1 MRNIIFV
8 IVFIIASFSVYAQI
22 PTNLPGW
29 VTSIP
34 KSNAKRIY
42 SIGISDPKMEEGQ
55 AYQLALLRAKAMLA
69 VFHQCTVQQAIDLY
83 KSDKQDG
90 VNIYTEKLEKLSKIY
105 SKYIIDTTRL
115 EIVNKKYTSD
125 MEAIVLIREVLTTP
139 DTCKFKDTLKV
150 ECISFLQEFRID
162 EASKSASNFS
172 MAAIDVKGRTGD
184 SLKFYF
190 DCVDENNVDVS
201 IASTFQDTI
210 ESSTS
215 TMQEYENSTERVI
228 DLAKYGGYSN
238 MKKGIWKAYLD
249 AVLQN
254 IISASN
260 MMISKNKTA
269 TDLYKSDTNSNY
281 DNSKDEN
288 LNRNVSSNTLSVS
301 LKSVEISKNKIW
313 VDLKMED
320 YSKTPLKQ
328 KTDKIMN
335 TMKKPLNKILK

>member
-1 MRNIIFV
+1 MRYFIFL
-8 IVFIIASFSVYAQI
+8 FILILLSRITFAQV

-34 KSNAKRIY
+34 KSNAKKIY
-42 SIGISDPKMEEGQ
+42 SIGISDPKMDEEQ

-69 VFHQCTVQQAIDLY
+69 IFHQCTVQQAIDLY
-83 KSDKQDG
+83 KSDRQDG

-105 SKYIIDTTRL
+105 SKYILDTTRI

-125 MEAIVLIREVLTTP
+125 MEAIVLIREVMTRP
-139 DTCKFKDTLKV
+139 DTCKFKDTIKV
-150 ECISFLQEFRID
+150 ESVSFLQEIRID

-172 MAAIDVKGRTGD
+172 MAAIEVKGKTGD
-184 SLKFYF
+184 SFKFYF

-210 ESSTS
+210 EANTS
-215 TMQEYENSTERVI
+215 TMQEYKNSTERNI
-228 DLAKYGGYSN
+228 DPAKYGGYSN

-254 IISASN
+254 IISTSN
-260 MMISKNKTA
+260 MLTSKNKTA
-269 TDLYKSDTNSNY
+269 ADLYKSDTNSNY

-301 LKSVEISKNKIW
+301 LKAIEISKNKIW

-320 YSKTPLKQ
+320 YSKTPLQQ
-328 KTDKIMN
+328 KTDKIMT